1 MAVAESSCDLTEL
14 NSAIFHVGTWF
25 REEEEAEG

>member
-25 REEEEAEG
+25 REEEVAEG